1 MGQYLKLPKG
11 ASPAPGRFLKWVP
24 LAPRINWK
32 KTIYE
37 KKGSA
42 QNPAFCAGLIVN
54 NGHVPAFELLELPLL
69 QTQLSG
75 QYVNNLHDCL
85 FL

>member
-1 MGQYLKLPKG
+1 MGQYLKLLKG

-24 LAPRINWK
+24 LAPRISCK

-42 QNPAFCAGLIVN
+42 QNPAFCAGLYSLVTN
-54 NGHVPAFELLELPLL
+54 VSYHNGFVKLLDVFFFAAA
-69 QTQLSG
+69 SS
-75 QYVNNLHDCL
+75 V
-85 FL
+85 